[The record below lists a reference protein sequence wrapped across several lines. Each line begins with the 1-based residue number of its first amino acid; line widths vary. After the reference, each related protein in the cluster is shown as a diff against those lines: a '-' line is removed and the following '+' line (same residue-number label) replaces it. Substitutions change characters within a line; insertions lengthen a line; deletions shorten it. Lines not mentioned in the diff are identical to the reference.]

1 LGLAPMGGRVLI
13 TRPEPGAAR
22 TAKRLQALGF
32 EPVCL
37 PLTEI
42 RPTFAELPA
51 GNDFDAVA
59 FPSVN
64 AVRHAQ
70 PGLLRAVVGLP
81 AFAVGQATA
90 EAATKAGFKNPT
102 IGPGYGQGLATLMAG
117 RLARGTRVI
126 YLCGHVR
133 TRGFEETL
141 READVEVTPV
151 EVYDT
156 VMLDYSDEELRAVL
170 GSEALDTVL
179 LYSRVAARAFLK
191 LTDRSVMLPLLD
203 RVALICMSER
213 VAEPL
218 SPFGGERIR
227 IAAEPDEE
235 AMLARLAG

>member
-1 LGLAPMGGRVLI
+1 MGGRVLI

-32 EPVCL
+32 KPVCL

-59 FPSVN
+59 FPSAN
-64 AVRHAQ
+64 AVRHAR
-70 PGLLRAVVGLP
+70 PALLRAVASLP
-81 AFAVGQATA
+81 AFAVGRATA
-90 EAATKAGFKNPT
+90 EAAADAGFESPT
-102 IGPGYGQGLATLMAG
+102 IGPGYGEGLATLMTS
-117 RLARGTRVI
+117 RLARGTRVA

-141 READVEVTPV
+141 RAAGIEVTPV

-170 GSEALDTVL
+170 GNEAFDTVL
-179 LYSRVAARAFLK
+179 LYSRVAVRAFLK
-191 LTDRSVMLPLLD
+191 LTDRSVMLPSLD
-203 RVALICMSER
+203 RAALICMSER

-218 SPFGGERIR
+218 SSFGGERIR

>member
-1 LGLAPMGGRVLI
+1 MGGRVLI

-32 EPVCL
+32 KPVCL

-59 FPSVN
+59 FPSAN
-64 AVRHAQ
+64 AVRHAR
-70 PGLLRAVVGLP
+70 PALLRAVASLP
-81 AFAVGQATA
+81 AFAVGRSTA
-90 EAATKAGFKNPT
+90 EAAADAGFESPT
-102 IGPGYGQGLATLMAG
+102 IGPGYGQGLATLMTS
-117 RLARGTRVI
+117 RLARGTRVA

-141 READVEVTPV
+141 REAGIEVISV
-151 EVYDT
+151 EVYNT

-170 GSEALDTVL
+170 GNETFDSVL
-179 LYSRVAARAFLK
+179 LYSRVAVRAFLK

-218 SPFGGERIR
+218 SSSGGERIR